1 MLRKEFDIRDILVSE
16 YIYDA
21 NHTNRQLVFHEQVP
35 AHMMEDYIRWT
46 ENEEINIGDERFNEG
61 IGLAYVLGY
70 DLVHYKGLDYMA
82 LELNALESFVFWKYY
97 VITPGFGDDWFCM
110 LEDIRAFRY
119 FDGRVDLDMVIGY
132 NFYWKYKRYPST
144 SSYRIYDLE
153 PDTDSYCINVRGQ
166 YDRKNVVNE
175 VLEKMK
181 R

>member
-21 NHTNRQLVFHEQVP
+21 DHQNKQLISHEQVP
-35 AHMMEDYIRWT
+35 EYMMENYINWT
-46 ENEEINIGDERFNEG
+46 EDIEINIKDEKFNEG
-61 IGLAYVLGY
+61 TGLAYVLGY

-82 LELNALESFVFWKYY
+82 IELNALESFVFWKYY
-97 VITPGFGDDWFCM
+97 VITPGFGDDWFWM

-119 FDGRVDLDMVIGY
+119 LDGRVDLDMVIGY

-144 SSYRIYDLE
+144 STYRIYDLKADIE
-153 PDTDSYCINVRGQ
+153 SYDINVRGQ
-166 YDRKNVVNE
+166 YNRKNVVDE
-175 VLEKMK
+175 VLKEMK